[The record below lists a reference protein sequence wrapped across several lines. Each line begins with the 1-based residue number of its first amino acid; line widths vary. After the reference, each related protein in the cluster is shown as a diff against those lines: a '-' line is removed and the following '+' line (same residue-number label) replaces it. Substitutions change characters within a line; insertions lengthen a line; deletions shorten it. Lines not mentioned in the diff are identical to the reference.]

1 MRQRCSAMKPA
12 SATKKMAHMKATAE
26 PKNLPTLASS
36 LGWCRAEPCSAWSKA
51 AERAEG
57 PQQGAP
63 DCLQAHEEQPEGS
76 GGLKDAVASDGKEEH
91 EQEVVMKHEEMGEAV
106 GPADAVPAGGISHE
120 EDLLLDV
127 AHPNYR
133 EVACADG
140 GVYRGQVLPGR
151 EAYHGYGCLR
161 SAETTAVGYWCNGKL
176 HGQGQQSWPDGR
188 VYRGQFRGGAFAG
201 RGRMQWR
208 HGRGAMVYEG
218 EYLDDKKHGEGR
230 FTWPSGK
237 AYDGQWVRGQRHG
250 VGEDISADGVR
261 CRGLWQDN
269 VFLHSIGAGCDAGE
283 SAK

>member
-1 MRQRCSAMKPA
+1 MGQGRC
-12 SATKKMAHMKATAE
+12 TAFRRGLAE
-26 PKNLPTLASS
+26 EARCGQTEGPKV
-36 LGWCRAEPCSAWSKA
+36 KA
-51 AERAEG
+51 ASCPSACSLVPCLTCTACGEVSG
-57 PQQGAP
+57 QGES
-63 DCLQAHEEQPEGS
+63 AHHG
-76 GGLKDAVASDGKEEH
+76 ASDGPLAHGAHAGGSDGVEGTAIGGGSEDTPADGCEEEH
-91 EQEVVMKHEEMGEAV
+91 EQEGFQQRGVTPEAL
-106 GPADAVPAGGISHE
+106 ASA
-120 EDLLLDV
+120 EDPLLDMT
-127 AHPNYR
+127 HPTYR
-133 EVACADG
+133 EVASADG
-140 GVYRGQVLPGR
+140 SAYRGQVQPGG
-151 EAYHGYGCLR
+151 ETFHGYGCLR